1 LLQSE
6 GISLIERQTVPL
18 LFAGEAL
25 VAAGDLWVD
34 ARWQPGAQTAKR
46 MRLIWHRRA

>member
-1 LLQSE
+1 
-6 GISLIERQTVPL
+6 L
-18 LFAGEAL
+18 LFAGETL

-46 MRLIWHRRA
+46 MRLIWHRPA